1 MKIGVGLFGLQAIE
15 HQVNHGQADERF
27 RRQDASLSVFTEPT
41 ALAQP
46 SECSLHRPTDRQAH
60 PTLRPLGATHD
71 GQLPRGMLVHPVVEG
86 EVVILGVRIHPLD
99 SAHGLAVQLG
109 EQLLRRLGV
118 VHVGGRHQHGQQQP
132 HAVHDDVAFAAVHVL
147 GVVPA
152 ALLPA
157 RSRINRLAV
166 HARRSSGRPR
176 FLRRADFATEKVVD
190 RLERTVASPLVE
202 VTPDGAFGREVL
214 GQVTPLTA
222 GAENVEKGIDDLS
235 QVGLA
240 GPSAGMDG

>member
-1 MKIGVGLFGLQAIE
+1 M
-15 HQVNHGQADERF
+15 
-27 RRQDASLSVFTEPT
+27 
-41 ALAQP
+41 
-46 SECSLHRPTDRQAH
+46 
-60 PTLRPLGATHD
+60 
-71 GQLPRGMLVHPVVEG
+71 
-86 EVVILGVRIHPLD
+86 ILGVGIHPLD
-99 SAHGLAVQLG
+99 SAHGLAVQLC

-152 ALLPA
+152 ALLSA
-157 RSRINRLAV
+157 RGRIDRLAV
-166 HARRSSGRPR
+166 HARRGAGRLR

-190 RLERTVASPLVE
+190 RIERAVASPLVE

-222 GAENVEKGIDDLS
+222 GAEKVENGVDDLS

-240 GPSAGMDG
+240 GPSAGMDGEMGFDQNPLCIADVAGIGLCSHVALYAFPPPYGTGSKTYDAILKHLVEAYPKACLKSLGFPTTAPGARN